1 MKLPNEL
8 VTHLKA
14 QGPKLLTS
22 CEAATTLGI
31 HLETLYRWIAKGHI
45 QYTRVG
51 GRVKFA
57 PSHLINYLE
66 SRTA

>member
-1 MKLPNEL
+1 MRLQNEV

-22 CEAATTLGI
+22 RQAANTLGI

-66 SRTA
+66 SRSA